1 VTRSVQSTRSRD
13 SFPDTAYSGWE
24 TDWGVLTAEGLAV
37 PENRSVTPPPAG
49 EPASEPERKAVVL
62 TMRGNPEW
70 KAWLKQLSKHCHMKV
85 SVCVEQALME
95 YAERRAFTETAPDRT
110 D

>member
-1 VTRSVQSTRSRD
+1 MVTV
-13 SFPDTAYSGWE
+13 E
-24 TDWGVLTAEGLAV
+24 ELAV
-37 PENRSVTPPPAG
+37 TKKRRTTPV
-49 EPASEPERKAVVL
+49 PASKPVPETERKAVVL

-70 KAWLKQLSKHCHMKV
+70 KTWLKHLSKHCHMKV

-95 YAERRAFTETAPDRT
+95 YAERRAFSEIPPDRT

>member
-1 VTRSVQSTRSRD
+1 MT
-13 SFPDTAYSGWE
+13 
-24 TDWGVLTAEGLAV
+24 
-37 PENRSVTPPPAG
+37 ENRSVTPT
-49 EPASEPERKAVVL
+49 PASRPVSEPGRKAVVL

>member
-1 VTRSVQSTRSRD
+1 M
-13 SFPDTAYSGWE
+13 
-24 TDWGVLTAEGLAV
+24 LTAEDV
-37 PENRSVTPPPAG
+37 VVTQNRRVPPPAAG
-49 EPASEPERKAVVL
+49 KPVSEPERKAVVL

-70 KAWLKQLSKHCHMKV
+70 KAWLQQLSKHCHMKV

>member
-1 VTRSVQSTRSRD
+1 M
-13 SFPDTAYSGWE
+13 
-24 TDWGVLTAEGLAV
+24 LTAEELAV
-37 PENRSVTPPPAG
+37 TENRSVPPPPASKPG
-49 EPASEPERKAVVL
+49 SEPGRKAVVL

-95 YAERRAFTETAPDRT
+95 YADARAFPETAPDRT